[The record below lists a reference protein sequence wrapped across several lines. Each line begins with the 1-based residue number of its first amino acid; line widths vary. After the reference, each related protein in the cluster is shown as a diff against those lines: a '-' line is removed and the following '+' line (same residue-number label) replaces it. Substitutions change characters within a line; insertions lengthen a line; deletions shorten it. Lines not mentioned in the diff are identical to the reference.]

1 MQEETDNEGYLWD
14 NTVLRKET
22 TPMTLTELFPFAPA
36 EVPFPSLLFNYPLQI
51 LYDAFFTNN
60 FFFKFCEEQRE
71 NLFCRCS
78 VQSFRWLLLMLAK
91 CFQM

>member
-51 LYDAFFTNN
+51 LYNAFFTNN
-60 FFFKFCEEQRE
+60 FFF
-71 NLFCRCS
+71 
-78 VQSFRWLLLMLAK
+78 
-91 CFQM
+91 